1 MIDSPLMCV
10 ADPQGKF
17 GAQNLHGLALKI
29 CSESQNA
36 IVNDNGREHLR
47 QCDKITALCLP

>member
-17 GAQNLHGLALKI
+17 GAQNLRGLALKI